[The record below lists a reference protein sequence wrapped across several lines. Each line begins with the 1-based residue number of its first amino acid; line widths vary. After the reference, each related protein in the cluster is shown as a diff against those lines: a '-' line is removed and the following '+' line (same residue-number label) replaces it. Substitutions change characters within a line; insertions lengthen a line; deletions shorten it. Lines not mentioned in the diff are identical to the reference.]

1 MRELGG
7 AVAGAGRVWGTCGR
21 TGGAHVGAGG
31 DEPEAATVD
40 GDVCCA
46 VYMGIALCDVLRAER
61 RSCME
66 WPERRRGAVGGRMA
80 LCCALCG
87 AKALCCVRS
96 EGAVLCC
103 VRSEGAVLCCVRS
116 EGAVLSCV

>member
-1 MRELGG
+1 MYGAPAGGREERMRELGG

-40 GDVCCA
+40 GAVCCA

-61 RSCME
+61 RSYME
-66 WPERRRGAVGGRMA
+66 WPERRRCTVCGGLALRYAVRGGMA
-80 LCCALCG
+80 LCALPWP
-87 AKALCCVRS
+87 
-96 EGAVLCC
+96 
-103 VRSEGAVLCCVRS
+103 
-116 EGAVLSCV
+116 